1 MKLWPQSWADCSGQL
16 CDKGR
21 RTSCSQC
28 CRRVQGRQGLF
39 CLFKCSFVKHLL
51 SVVCRNLIC
60 DLEEVFLVNFE
71 GLFNELIYFG
81 VVMFSKSYID
91 GFSQVV
97 LIKGRPACFTKH
109 EYAL

>member
-1 MKLWPQSWADCSGQL
+1 MTWK
-16 CDKGR
+16 R
-21 RTSCSQC
+21 Y
-28 CRRVQGRQGLF
+28 
-39 CLFKCSFVKHLL
+39 
-51 SVVCRNLIC
+51 
-60 DLEEVFLVNFE
+60 FLVNFE